1 MDITRGF
8 PMYEVVLKIRV
19 DPDANFLEVDGVNN
33 SQVLKE
39 LILNSVY
46 DIDDIDVVK
55 CEVTRYE

>member
-1 MDITRGF
+1 
-8 PMYEVVLKIRV
+8 MYEVVLKIRV